1 MFSFIQGD
9 FDEINPT
16 YVVINCNNI
25 GYILNISLYTY
36 DKIKNLKQG
45 KLFTHLVVREDS
57 MTLYGFADKQERKIF
72 SYLISVSG
80 VGANTARLILSSLSP
95 FDVVSAIVDENVN
108 LLKSVKGIGNKSA
121 QRIIIDLKD
130 KLMKDDIDKE
140 NLGLLHNT
148 KINEALSGLIMLGFN
163 KKPAEKILNKI
174 FHEKGASLSV
184 EDLIKEALK
193 VL

>member
-1 MFSFIQGD
+1 MLSFIQGN

-16 YVVINCNNI
+16 YVVINSNNI
-25 GYILNISLYTY
+25 GYVVNISLFTY
-36 DKIKNLKQG
+36 DKIKDLKQS
-45 KLFTHLVVREDS
+45 KIFVHLVVREDS
-57 MTLYGFADKQERKIF
+57 MTLYGFADKQEKKIF
-72 SYLISVSG
+72 SFLISVSG

-95 FDVVSAIVDENVN
+95 SDVVSAIIDENVD
-108 LLKSVKGIGNKSA
+108 LLKSVKGIGSKTA

-130 KLMKDDIDKE
+130 KLLKEDFAKE

-163 KKPAEKILNKI
+163 KKAAAKILNKI
-174 FHEKGASLSV
+174 FQEKGDSLSV

-193 VL
+193 VF